1 MRLGGETAEQPM
13 TARDHLQRVWLY
25 FAIAGVVAILLAAAV
40 YVVETLP
47 PRKIVMATGAQGG
60 AYYEL
65 GIRYREILAHAGVEL
80 QLLTTTGA
88 IENLT
93 RLRDPRSGVDVGFIQ
108 GGTTTQGESPGIE
121 SLGTLF
127 YEPLWFFTRIS
138 GSRAEGLSGRRL
150 SIGPEGSGTRDL
162 VLQLLARNKI
172 VTELFGFTPDVAA
185 EKLIAGDIDVVFM
198 VATWGS
204 PVVHQL
210 ITAEGIELRSF
221 PRADAYIQLY
231 PFLNKVVL
239 QEGVGDLATNRPPS
253 DVVLVAPKAS
263 LAVRAD
269 LHPAIQYLLLGAAVE
284 VHSGPGLFRKAGQ
297 FPAAESIDIPLSDEA
312 QRFYKS
318 GQPFLHNY
326 LPFWIAELIARVVVV
341 FVPLALLLYPLFKL
355 LPRAYD
361 WIMRSKIM
369 PLYDE
374 LRAIEREMDAGD
386 SGHAA
391 DAIVARLDQLDQ
403 RANLLQLPRAY
414 ASAVY
419 TLRSYIDLVRQRLAM
434 RSDGN
439 QEHVNIGGRSSSRQE
454 DAAVHDR
461 RIKP

>member
-1 MRLGGETAEQPM
+1 MA
-13 TARDHLQRVWLY
+13 ARDYLQRFRPY
-25 FAIAGVVAILLAAAV
+25 FAIMGAVLLLLAAGV

-47 PRKIVMATGAQGG
+47 PHKIVMATGAQGG
-60 AYYEL
+60 AYHEL
-65 GIRYREILAHAGVEL
+65 GIRYREILAQAGVEA

-93 RLRDPRSGVDVGFIQ
+93 RLRDPASGVDIGFIQ
-108 GGTTTQGESPGIE
+108 GGTTTQKESPGVE

-138 GSRAEGLSGRRL
+138 GSRTEGLSGRRL

-162 VLQLLARNKI
+162 MLQLLERNKI
-172 VTELFGFTPDVAA
+172 VAELFGFTPDVAA
-185 EKLIAGDIDVVFM
+185 EKLIAGDIDAVFI

-204 PVVHQL
+204 PVVQQL
-210 ITAEGIELRSF
+210 ITAQGIELRSF
-221 PRADAYIQLY
+221 PRADAYLQLY
-231 PFLNKVVL
+231 PFLTKVIL

-269 LHPAIQYLLLGAAVE
+269 LHPAIQYLLLNAAVE
-284 VHSGPGLFRKAGQ
+284 IHSGPGLFRKAGQ
-297 FPAAESIDIPLSDEA
+297 FPAAESIDIPLSDTA

-326 LPFWIAELIARVVVV
+326 LPFWIAELVARVLVV
-341 FVPLALLLYPLFKL
+341 FVPLALVLYPFFKL

-374 LRAIEREMDAGD
+374 LRSIEREMEAQG

-403 RANLLQLPRAY
+403 RANRLRLPTAY

-434 RSDGN
+434 SAD
-439 QEHVNIGGRSSSRQE
+439 Q
-454 DAAVHDR
+454 
-461 RIKP
+461 KPH

>member
-1 MRLGGETAEQPM
+1 MA
-13 TARDHLQRVWLY
+13 ARDYLQRFRPY
-25 FAIAGVVAILLAAAV
+25 FAIMGAVLLLLAAGV

-47 PRKIVMATGAQGG
+47 PHKIVMATGAQGG
-60 AYYEL
+60 AYHEL
-65 GIRYREILAHAGVEL
+65 GIRYREILAQAGVEA

-93 RLRDPRSGVDVGFIQ
+93 RLRDPASGVDIGFIQ
-108 GGTTTQGESPGIE
+108 GGTTTQKESPGVE

-138 GSRAEGLSGRRL
+138 GSRTEGLSGRRL

-162 VLQLLARNKI
+162 MLQLLERNKI
-172 VTELFGFTPDVAA
+172 VAELFGFTPDVAA
-185 EKLIAGDIDVVFM
+185 EKLIAGDIDAVFI

-204 PVVHQL
+204 PVVQQL
-210 ITAEGIELRSF
+210 ITAQGIELRSF
-221 PRADAYIQLY
+221 PRADAYLQLY
-231 PFLNKVVL
+231 PFLTKVIL

-269 LHPAIQYLLLGAAVE
+269 LHPAIQYLLLNAAVE
-284 VHSGPGLFRKAGQ
+284 IHSGPGLFRKAGQ
-297 FPAAESIDIPLSDEA
+297 FPAAESIDIPLSDTA

-326 LPFWIAELIARVVVV
+326 LPFWIAELVARVLVV
-341 FVPLALLLYPLFKL
+341 FVPLALVLYPFFKL

-374 LRAIEREMDAGD
+374 LRSIEREMEAQG

-403 RANLLQLPRAY
+403 RANRLRLPTAY

-434 RSDGN
+434 S
-439 QEHVNIGGRSSSRQE
+439 
-454 DAAVHDR
+454 ADR
-461 RIKP
+461 KPH

>member
-1 MRLGGETAEQPM
+1 MMA
-13 TARDHLQRVWLY
+13 ARDYLQRFRPY
-25 FAIAGVVAILLAAAV
+25 FAIMGAVVLLLAAGV

-47 PRKIVMATGAQGG
+47 PHKIVMATGAQGG
-60 AYYEL
+60 AYHEL
-65 GIRYREILAHAGVEL
+65 GIRYREILAQAGVEV
-80 QLLTTTGA
+80 QLLTTSGA

-93 RLRDPRSGVDVGFIQ
+93 RLRDPRSGVDIGFIQ
-108 GGTTTQGESPGIE
+108 GGTTTQKESPGVE

-127 YEPLWFFTRIS
+127 YDPLWFFTRIS
-138 GSRAEGLSGRRL
+138 GSRTEGLSGRRL
-150 SIGPEGSGTRDL
+150 SIGPEGSGTRYL
-162 VLQLLARNKI
+162 MLQLLERNKI
-172 VTELFGFTPDVAA
+172 VAELFGFTPDVAA
-185 EKLIAGDIDVVFM
+185 EKLIAGDIDAVFI

-204 PVVHQL
+204 PVVQRL
-210 ITAEGIELRSF
+210 ITAQGIELRSF

-269 LHPAIQYLLLGAAVE
+269 LHPAIQYLLLAAAVE
-284 VHSGPGLFRKAGQ
+284 IHSGPGLFRKAGQ
-297 FPAAESIDIPLSDEA
+297 FPAAESIDIPLSDAA

-326 LPFWIAELIARVVVV
+326 LPFWIAELVARVLVV
-341 FVPLALLLYPLFKL
+341 FVPLALVLYPFFKL

-374 LRAIEREMDAGD
+374 LRSIEREMEAQG

-403 RANLLQLPRAY
+403 RANRLRLPTAY

-434 RSDGN
+434 S
-439 QEHVNIGGRSSSRQE
+439 
-454 DAAVHDR
+454 ADR
-461 RIKP
+461 KPH

>member
-1 MRLGGETAEQPM
+1 MIA
-13 TARDHLQRVWLY
+13 ARDYLQRFRPY
-25 FAIAGVVAILLAAAV
+25 FAIMGAVMLLLAAGV
-40 YVVETLP
+40 YVVKTLP
-47 PRKIVMATGAQGG
+47 PHKIVMATGAQGG

-65 GIRYREILAHAGVEL
+65 GIRYREILAQAGVEA
-80 QLLTTTGA
+80 QLLTTSGA
-88 IENLT
+88 TENLT
-93 RLRDPRSGVDVGFIQ
+93 RLRDPRSGVDIGFIQ
-108 GGTTTQGESPGIE
+108 GGTTTQKESPGVE

-127 YEPLWFFTRIS
+127 YDPLWFFTRIS
-138 GSRAEGLSGRRL
+138 GSRTEGLSGRRL
-150 SIGPEGSGTRDL
+150 SIGPEGSGTRYL
-162 VLQLLARNKI
+162 MLQLLERNKI
-172 VTELFGFTPDVAA
+172 VAELFGFTPDLAA
-185 EKLIAGDIDVVFM
+185 EKLIAGDVDAVFII
-198 VATWGS
+198 ATWDS
-204 PVVHQL
+204 PVVQRL
-210 ITAEGIELRSF
+210 ITAQGIELRSF

-253 DVVLVAPKAS
+253 DVVLIAPKAS
-263 LAVRAD
+263 LGVRAD
-269 LHPAIQYLLLGAAVE
+269 LHPAIQYLLLAAAVE
-284 VHSGPGLFRKAGQ
+284 IHSGPGLFRKAGQ
-297 FPAAESIDIPLSDEA
+297 FPAAESIDIPLSDAA

-326 LPFWIAELIARVVVV
+326 LPFWIAELVARVLVV
-341 FVPLALLLYPLFKL
+341 FVPLALVLYPFFKL

-374 LRAIEREMDAGD
+374 LRSIEREMEAQG

-403 RANLLQLPRAY
+403 RANRLRLPTAY

-434 RSDGN
+434 S
-439 QEHVNIGGRSSSRQE
+439 
-454 DAAVHDR
+454 ADR
-461 RIKP
+461 KPH

>member
-1 MRLGGETAEQPM
+1 MMA
-13 TARDHLQRVWLY
+13 ARDHLQRFRPY
-25 FAIAGVVAILLAAAV
+25 FAIMGAVVLLLAAGV

-47 PRKIVMATGAQGG
+47 PHKIVMATGAQGG
-60 AYYEL
+60 AYHEL
-65 GIRYREILAHAGVEL
+65 GIRYREILAQAGVEVH
-80 QLLTTTGA
+80 LLTTPGA

-93 RLRDPRSGVDVGFIQ
+93 RLRDPRSGVDIGFIQ
-108 GGTTTQGESPGIE
+108 GGTTTQKESPGVE

-138 GSRAEGLSGRRL
+138 GSRTYLSRTEGLSGRRL
-150 SIGPEGSGTRDL
+150 SIGPEGSGTRYL
-162 VLQLLARNKI
+162 MLQLLERNKI
-172 VTELFGFTPDVAA
+172 VAELFGFTPDVAA
-185 EKLIAGDIDVVFM
+185 EKLIAGDIDAVFI

-204 PVVHQL
+204 PVVQQL
-210 ITAEGIELRSF
+210 ITAQGIELRSF

-231 PFLNKVVL
+231 PFLTKVIV

-269 LHPAIQYLLLGAAVE
+269 LHPAIQYLLLNAAVE
-284 VHSGPGLFRKAGQ
+284 IHSGPGLFRKAGQ
-297 FPAAESIDIPLSDEA
+297 FPAAESIDIPLSDAA

-326 LPFWIAELIARVVVV
+326 LPFWIAELVARVLVV
-341 FVPLALLLYPLFKL
+341 FVPLALVLYPFFKL

-374 LRAIEREMDAGD
+374 LRSIEREMEAQGP
-386 SGHAA
+386 GHAA

-403 RANLLQLPRAY
+403 RANRLRLPTAY

-434 RSDGN
+434 S
-439 QEHVNIGGRSSSRQE
+439 
-454 DAAVHDR
+454 ADR
-461 RIKP
+461 KPH

>member
-1 MRLGGETAEQPM
+1 MA
-13 TARDHLQRVWLY
+13 ARDYLQRFRPY
-25 FAIAGVVAILLAAAV
+25 FAIMGAVVLLLAAGV

-47 PRKIVMATGAQGG
+47 PHKIVMATGAQGG
-60 AYYEL
+60 AYHEL
-65 GIRYREILAHAGVEL
+65 GIRYREILAQAGVEA

-93 RLRDPRSGVDVGFIQ
+93 RLRDPASGVDIGFIQ
-108 GGTTTQGESPGIE
+108 GGTTTQKESPGVE

-138 GSRAEGLSGRRL
+138 GSRTEGLSGRRL

-162 VLQLLARNKI
+162 TLQLLERNKI
-172 VTELFGFTPDVAA
+172 VAELFGFTPDVAA
-185 EKLIAGDIDVVFM
+185 EKLIAGDIDAVFI

-204 PVVHQL
+204 PVVQQL
-210 ITAEGIELRSF
+210 ITAQGIELRSF

-253 DVVLVAPKAS
+253 DIVLVAPKAS
-263 LAVRAD
+263 LAVHAD
-269 LHPAIQYLLLGAAVE
+269 LHPAIQYLLLNAAVE
-284 VHSGPGLFRKAGQ
+284 IHSGPGLFRKAGQ
-297 FPAAESIDIPLSDEA
+297 FPAAESIDIPLSDTA

-326 LPFWIAELIARVVVV
+326 LPFWIAELVARVLVV
-341 FVPLALLLYPLFKL
+341 FVPLALVLYPFFKL

-374 LRAIEREMDAGD
+374 LRSIEREMEAQG

-403 RANLLQLPRAY
+403 RANRLRLPTAY

-434 RSDGN
+434 S
-439 QEHVNIGGRSSSRQE
+439 
-454 DAAVHDR
+454 ADR
-461 RIKP
+461 KPPH

>member
-1 MRLGGETAEQPM
+1 MA
-13 TARDHLQRVWLY
+13 ARDYLQRFRPY
-25 FAIAGVVAILLAAAV
+25 FAIMGAVVLLLAAGV

-47 PRKIVMATGAQGG
+47 PHKIVMATGAQGG
-60 AYYEL
+60 AYHEL
-65 GIRYREILAHAGVEL
+65 GIRYREILAQAGVEA
-80 QLLTTTGA
+80 QLLTTSGA

-93 RLRDPRSGVDVGFIQ
+93 RLRDPRSGVDIGFIQ
-108 GGTTTQGESPGIE
+108 GGTTTQKESPGVE
-121 SLGTLF
+121 LLGTLF
-127 YEPLWFFTRIS
+127 YDPLWFFTRIS
-138 GSRAEGLSGRRL
+138 GSRTEGLSGRRL
-150 SIGPEGSGTRDL
+150 SIGPEGSGTRYL
-162 VLQLLARNKI
+162 MLQLLERNKI
-172 VTELFGFTPDVAA
+172 VAELFGFTPDVAA
-185 EKLIAGDIDVVFM
+185 EKLIAGDIDAVFI
-198 VATWGS
+198 VATWDS
-204 PVVHQL
+204 PVVQRL
-210 ITAEGIELRSF
+210 ITAQGIELRSF

-269 LHPAIQYLLLGAAVE
+269 LHPAIQYLLLAAAVE
-284 VHSGPGLFRKAGQ
+284 IHSGPGLFRKAGQ
-297 FPAAESIDIPLSDEA
+297 FPAAELIDIPLSDAA

-326 LPFWIAELIARVVVV
+326 LPFWIAELVARVLVV
-341 FVPLALLLYPLFKL
+341 FVPLALVLYPFFKL

-374 LRAIEREMDAGD
+374 LRSIEREMEAQG

-403 RANLLQLPRAY
+403 RANRLRLPTAY

-434 RSDGN
+434 S
-439 QEHVNIGGRSSSRQE
+439 
-454 DAAVHDR
+454 ADR
-461 RIKP
+461 KPH

>member
-1 MRLGGETAEQPM
+1 MA
-13 TARDHLQRVWLY
+13 ARDYLQRFRPY
-25 FAIAGVVAILLAAAV
+25 FAIMGAVMLLLAAGV
-40 YVVETLP
+40 YVVKTLP
-47 PRKIVMATGAQGG
+47 PHKIVMATGAQGG

-65 GIRYREILAHAGVEL
+65 GIRYREILAQAGVEA
-80 QLLTTTGA
+80 QLLTTSGA
-88 IENLT
+88 TENLT
-93 RLRDPRSGVDVGFIQ
+93 RLRDPRSGVDIGFIQ
-108 GGTTTQGESPGIE
+108 GGTTTQKESPGVE

-127 YEPLWFFTRIS
+127 YDPLWFFTRIS
-138 GSRAEGLSGRRL
+138 GSRTEGLSGRRL

-162 VLQLLARNKI
+162 MLQLLERNKI
-172 VTELFGFTPDVAA
+172 VAELFGFTPDVAA
-185 EKLIAGDIDVVFM
+185 EKLIAGDIDAVFI

-204 PVVHQL
+204 PVVQQL
-210 ITAEGIELRSF
+210 ITAQGIELRSF
-221 PRADAYIQLY
+221 PRADAYLQLY
-231 PFLNKVVL
+231 PFLTKVIL

-269 LHPAIQYLLLGAAVE
+269 LHPAIQYLLLNAAVE
-284 VHSGPGLFRKAGQ
+284 IHSGPGLFRKAGQ
-297 FPAAESIDIPLSDEA
+297 FPAAESIDIPLSDTA

-326 LPFWIAELIARVVVV
+326 LPFWIAELVARVLVV
-341 FVPLALLLYPLFKL
+341 FVPLALVLYPFFKL

-374 LRAIEREMDAGD
+374 LRSIEREMEAQG
-386 SGHAA
+386 SAHAA

-403 RANLLQLPRAY
+403 RANRLRLPTAY

-434 RSDGN
+434 S
-439 QEHVNIGGRSSSRQE
+439 
-454 DAAVHDR
+454 ADR
-461 RIKP
+461 KPH

>member
-1 MRLGGETAEQPM
+1 MMA
-13 TARDHLQRVWLY
+13 ARDYLQRFRPY
-25 FAIAGVVAILLAAAV
+25 FAIMGAVVLLLAAGV

-47 PRKIVMATGAQGG
+47 PHKIVMATGAQGG
-60 AYYEL
+60 AYHEL
-65 GIRYREILAHAGVEL
+65 GIRYREILAQAGVEA

-93 RLRDPRSGVDVGFIQ
+93 RLRDPRSGVDIGFIQ
-108 GGTTTQGESPGIE
+108 GGTTTQKESPGVE
-121 SLGTLF
+121 LLGTLF
-127 YEPLWFFTRIS
+127 YDPLWFFTRIS
-138 GSRAEGLSGRRL
+138 GSRTEGLSGRRL
-150 SIGPEGSGTRDL
+150 SIGPEGSGTRYL
-162 VLQLLARNKI
+162 MLQLLERNKI
-172 VTELFGFTPDVAA
+172 VAELFGFTPDVAA
-185 EKLIAGDIDVVFM
+185 EKLIAGDIDAVFI
-198 VATWGS
+198 VATWDS
-204 PVVHQL
+204 PVVQRL
-210 ITAEGIELRSF
+210 ITAQGIELRSF

-269 LHPAIQYLLLGAAVE
+269 LHPAIQYLLLAAAVE
-284 VHSGPGLFRKAGQ
+284 IHSGPGLFRKAGQ
-297 FPAAESIDIPLSDEA
+297 FPAAELIDIPLSDAA

-326 LPFWIAELIARVVVV
+326 LPFWIAELVARVLVV
-341 FVPLALLLYPLFKL
+341 FVPLALVLYPFFKL

-374 LRAIEREMDAGD
+374 LRSIEREMEAQG

-403 RANLLQLPRAY
+403 RANRLRLPTAY

-434 RSDGN
+434 S
-439 QEHVNIGGRSSSRQE
+439 
-454 DAAVHDR
+454 ADR
-461 RIKP
+461 KPH

>member
-1 MRLGGETAEQPM
+1 MAV
-13 TARDHLQRVWLY
+13 RDFLQRFWLHL
-25 FAIAGVVAILLAAAV
+25 AIIGMVVILLGAAI

-47 PRKIVMATGAQGG
+47 PRKIVMATGPQGG
-60 AYYEL
+60 AYHEL
-65 GIRYREILAHAGVEL
+65 GMRYREILAQAGVEL
-80 QLLTTTGA
+80 QPLTTTGA

-93 RLRDPRSGVDVGFIQ
+93 RLRDPESRVDVGFIQ
-108 GGTTTQGESPGIE
+108 GGTTTQKDSPGVE

-138 GSRAEGLSGRRL
+138 GSRTEGLSGRRL

-162 VLQLLARNKI
+162 ALQLLEKNKI
-172 VTELFGFTPDVAA
+172 VAELFGFTPQVAA
-185 EKLIAGDIDVVFM
+185 EKLIAGEIDAVFM
-198 VATWGS
+198 VASWGS
-204 PVVHQL
+204 PVVKQL
-210 ITAEGIELRSF
+210 ILAQGIELRSF

-263 LAVRAD
+263 LAVRAN
-269 LHPAIQYLLLGAAVE
+269 LHPAIQYLLLNAAVE
-284 VHSGPGLFRKAGQ
+284 IHSGPGLFRKAGQ
-297 FPAAESIDIPLSDEA
+297 FPAAESIDIPLSDTG
-312 QRFYKS
+312 QRFYKG

-326 LPFWIAELIARVVVV
+326 LPFWIAELVARVLIV
-341 FVPLALLLYPLFKL
+341 FVPLALVLYPVFRL

-374 LRAIEREMDAGD
+374 LRSIESEMESHG
-386 SGHAA
+386 SGRGAE
-391 DAIVARLDQLDQ
+391 AIVARLDQLDQ
-403 RANLLQLPRAY
+403 RANRLRLPTAY

-419 TLRSYIDLVRQRLAM
+419 TLRSYIDLVRQRLAE
-434 RSDGN
+434 R
-439 QEHVNIGGRSSSRQE
+439 
-454 DAAVHDR
+454 
-461 RIKP
+461 

>member
-1 MRLGGETAEQPM
+1 MA
-13 TARDHLQRVWLY
+13 ARDYLQRFRPY
-25 FAIAGVVAILLAAAV
+25 FAIMGAVVLLLAAGV

-47 PRKIVMATGAQGG
+47 PHKIVMATGAQGG

-65 GIRYREILAHAGVEL
+65 GIRYREILAQAGVEA

-93 RLRDPRSGVDVGFIQ
+93 RLRDPRSGVDIGFIQ
-108 GGTTTQGESPGIE
+108 GGTTTQKESPGVE

-138 GSRAEGLSGRRL
+138 GSRTEGLSGRRL
-150 SIGPEGSGTRDL
+150 SIGPEGSGTRYL
-162 VLQLLARNKI
+162 MLQLLERNKI
-172 VTELFGFTPDVAA
+172 VAELFGFTPDVAA
-185 EKLIAGDIDVVFM
+185 EKLIAGDIDAVFI

-204 PVVHQL
+204 PVVQQL
-210 ITAEGIELRSF
+210 ITAQGIELRSF

-269 LHPAIQYLLLGAAVE
+269 LHPAIQYLLLEAAVE
-284 VHSGPGLFRKAGQ
+284 IHSGPGLFRKAGQ
-297 FPAAESIDIPLSDEA
+297 FPAAESIDIPLSDAA

-326 LPFWIAELIARVVVV
+326 LPFWIAELVARVLVV
-341 FVPLALLLYPLFKL
+341 FVPLALVLYPFFKL

-374 LRAIEREMDAGD
+374 LRSIEREMEAQG

-403 RANLLQLPRAY
+403 RANRLRLPTAY

-434 RSDGN
+434 S
-439 QEHVNIGGRSSSRQE
+439 
-454 DAAVHDR
+454 ADR
-461 RIKP
+461 KPH

>member
-1 MRLGGETAEQPM
+1 MMA
-13 TARDHLQRVWLY
+13 ARDYLQRFRPY
-25 FAIAGVVAILLAAAV
+25 FAIMGAVVLLLAAGV

-47 PRKIVMATGAQGG
+47 PHKIVMATGAQGG
-60 AYYEL
+60 AYHEL
-65 GIRYREILAHAGVEL
+65 GIRYREILAQAGVEA

-93 RLRDPRSGVDVGFIQ
+93 RLRDPRSGVDIGFIQ
-108 GGTTTQGESPGIE
+108 GGTTTQKESPGVE

-127 YEPLWFFTRIS
+127 YDPLWFFTRIS
-138 GSRAEGLSGRRL
+138 GSRTEGLSGRRL

-162 VLQLLARNKI
+162 MLQLLERNKI
-172 VTELFGFTPDVAA
+172 VAELFGFTPDVAA
-185 EKLIAGDIDVVFM
+185 EKLIAGDIDAVFI
-198 VATWGS
+198 VATWDS
-204 PVVHQL
+204 PVVQQL
-210 ITAEGIELRSF
+210 ITAQGIELRSF

-269 LHPAIQYLLLGAAVE
+269 LHPAIQYLLLNAAVE
-284 VHSGPGLFRKAGQ
+284 IHSGPGLFRKAGQ
-297 FPAAESIDIPLSDEA
+297 FPAAELIDIPLSDAA

-326 LPFWIAELIARVVVV
+326 LPFWIAELVARVLVV
-341 FVPLALLLYPLFKL
+341 FVPLALVLYPFFKL

-374 LRAIEREMDAGD
+374 LRSIEREMEAQG

-403 RANLLQLPRAY
+403 RANRLRLPTAY

-434 RSDGN
+434 S
-439 QEHVNIGGRSSSRQE
+439 
-454 DAAVHDR
+454 ADR
-461 RIKP
+461 KPH

>member
-1 MRLGGETAEQPM
+1 MMA
-13 TARDHLQRVWLY
+13 ARDYLQRFRPY
-25 FAIAGVVAILLAAAV
+25 FAIMGAVVLLLAAGV

-47 PRKIVMATGAQGG
+47 PHKIVMATGAQGG
-60 AYYEL
+60 AYHEL
-65 GIRYREILAHAGVEL
+65 GIRYREILAQAGVEV
-80 QLLTTTGA
+80 QLLTTSGA

-93 RLRDPRSGVDVGFIQ
+93 RLRDPRSGVDIGFIQ
-108 GGTTTQGESPGIE
+108 GGTTTQKESPGVE

-127 YEPLWFFTRIS
+127 YDPLWFFTRIS
-138 GSRAEGLSGRRL
+138 GSRTEGLSGRRL
-150 SIGPEGSGTRDL
+150 SIGPEGSGTRYL
-162 VLQLLARNKI
+162 MLQLLERNKI
-172 VTELFGFTPDVAA
+172 VAELFGFTPDVAA
-185 EKLIAGDIDVVFM
+185 EKLIAGDIDAVFI
-198 VATWGS
+198 VATWDS
-204 PVVHQL
+204 PVVQRL
-210 ITAEGIELRSF
+210 ITAQGIELRSF

-269 LHPAIQYLLLGAAVE
+269 LHPAIQYLLLAAAVE
-284 VHSGPGLFRKAGQ
+284 IHSGPGLFRKAGQ
-297 FPAAESIDIPLSDEA
+297 FPAAESIDIPLSDAA

-326 LPFWIAELIARVVVV
+326 LPFWIAELVARVLVV
-341 FVPLALLLYPLFKL
+341 FVPLALVLYPFFKL

-374 LRAIEREMDAGD
+374 LRSIEREMEAQG

-403 RANLLQLPRAY
+403 RANRLRLPTAY

-434 RSDGN
+434 S
-439 QEHVNIGGRSSSRQE
+439 
-454 DAAVHDR
+454 ADR
-461 RIKP
+461 KPH

>member
-1 MRLGGETAEQPM
+1 MMA
-13 TARDHLQRVWLY
+13 ARDYLQRFRPY
-25 FAIAGVVAILLAAAV
+25 FAIMGAVVLLLAAGV

-47 PRKIVMATGAQGG
+47 PHKIVMATGAQGG
-60 AYYEL
+60 AYHEL
-65 GIRYREILAHAGVEL
+65 GIRYREILAQAGVEA
-80 QLLTTTGA
+80 QLLTTSGA

-93 RLRDPRSGVDVGFIQ
+93 RLRDPRSGVDIGFIQ
-108 GGTTTQGESPGIE
+108 GGTTTQKESPGVE

-127 YEPLWFFTRIS
+127 YDPLWFFTRIS
-138 GSRAEGLSGRRL
+138 GSRTEGLSGRRL
-150 SIGPEGSGTRDL
+150 SIGPEGSGTRYL
-162 VLQLLARNKI
+162 MLQLLERNKI
-172 VTELFGFTPDVAA
+172 VAELFGFTPDVAA
-185 EKLIAGDIDVVFM
+185 EKLIAGDIDAVFII
-198 VATWGS
+198 ATWDS
-204 PVVHQL
+204 PVVQRL
-210 ITAEGIELRSF
+210 ITAQGIELRSF

-269 LHPAIQYLLLGAAVE
+269 LHPAIQYLLLAAAVE
-284 VHSGPGLFRKAGQ
+284 IHSGPGLFRKAGQ
-297 FPAAESIDIPLSDEA
+297 FPAAKLIDIPLSDAA

-326 LPFWIAELIARVVVV
+326 LPFWIAELVARVLVV
-341 FVPLALLLYPLFKL
+341 FVPLALVLYPFFKL

-374 LRAIEREMDAGD
+374 LRSIEREMEAQG

-403 RANLLQLPRAY
+403 RANRLRLPTAY

-434 RSDGN
+434 S
-439 QEHVNIGGRSSSRQE
+439 
-454 DAAVHDR
+454 ADR
-461 RIKP
+461 KPH

>member
-1 MRLGGETAEQPM
+1 MGA
-13 TARDHLQRVWLY
+13 
-25 FAIAGVVAILLAAAV
+25 VVLLLAAGV

-47 PRKIVMATGAQGG
+47 PHKIVMATGAQGG
-60 AYYEL
+60 AYHEL
-65 GIRYREILAHAGVEL
+65 GIRYREILAQAGVEV
-80 QLLTTTGA
+80 QLLTTSGA
-88 IENLT
+88 IENLM
-93 RLRDPRSGVDVGFIQ
+93 RLRDPQSGVDVGFIQ
-108 GGTTTQGESPGIE
+108 GGTTTQKESPGVQ

-127 YEPLWFFTRIS
+127 YEPLWFFTRTS
-138 GSRAEGLSGRRL
+138 GSRTEGLTGRRL

-162 VLQLLARNKI
+162 TLQLLERNKI
-172 VTELFGFTPDVAA
+172 VAELFGFTPDVAA
-185 EKLIAGDIDVVFM
+185 EKLIAGDIDAVFI

-204 PVVHQL
+204 PVVQQL
-210 ITAEGIELRSF
+210 ITAQGIELRSF

-231 PFLNKVVL
+231 PFLTKVIV

-269 LHPAIQYLLLGAAVE
+269 LHPAIQYQLLNAAVE
-284 VHSGPGLFRKAGQ
+284 IHSGPGLFRKAGQ
-297 FPAAESIDIPLSDEA
+297 FPAAESIDIPLSDTA

-326 LPFWIAELIARVVVV
+326 LPFWIAELVARVLVV
-341 FVPLALLLYPLFKL
+341 FVPLALVLYPFFKL

-374 LRAIEREMDAGD
+374 LRSIEREMEAPG

-403 RANLLQLPRAY
+403 RANRLRLPTAY

-434 RSDGN
+434 S
-439 QEHVNIGGRSSSRQE
+439 
-454 DAAVHDR
+454 ADR
-461 RIKP
+461 KPH